1 MAVSAFRKRTGE
13 LATLSLPAR
22 IEAVIFA
29 APQPLTA
36 KAISAVLDD
45 SEVSVEQINK
55 VCQQLSEHYRAR
67 GGGFELVEDGGYRFQ
82 TVASAATMLR
92 RLGKSYTRPLSRA
105 ALETLAVVAYRQPLT
120 RAEIE
125 YVRGVESGNLVRTLL
140 ERELLVC
147 VGRKDSAGKPLLFA
161 VGPQFLRVFG
171 LRTRQE
177 LPPLESFQSKNET
190 RQLAEAK
197 IRAQSTP
204 TVDTL
209 VGGKESS
216 EEDNA
221 AMTQQTERDAST
233 TDEAD
238 DAT

>member
-1 MAVSAFRKRTGE
+1 M
-13 LATLSLPAR
+13 SLQAR

-36 KAISAVLDD
+36 KAIVTVLDD
-45 SEVSVEQINK
+45 AEVSVEQVDA
-55 VCQQLSEHYRAR
+55 VCQQLSEHYRER
-67 GGGFELVEDGGYRFQ
+67 EGGFELVKNGGYRFQ
-82 TVASAATMLR
+82 TVSSAATMLR

-125 YVRGVESGNLVRTLL
+125 YIRGVESGNLVRTLL

-161 VGPQFLRVFG
+161 VGPRFLQVFG
-171 LRTRQE
+171 LHDLQE
-177 LPPLESFQSKNET
+177 LPPLESFQVKDET

-197 IRAQSTP
+197 IRAQSAP
-204 TVDTL
+204 QIDTL
-209 VGGKESS
+209 IGGKESS
-216 EEDNA
+216 AEDREENSDNNNLDKNNS
-221 AMTQQTERDAST
+221 TENSNDDTST
-233 TDEAD
+233 DPHTDIDEE
-238 DAT
+238 TNK